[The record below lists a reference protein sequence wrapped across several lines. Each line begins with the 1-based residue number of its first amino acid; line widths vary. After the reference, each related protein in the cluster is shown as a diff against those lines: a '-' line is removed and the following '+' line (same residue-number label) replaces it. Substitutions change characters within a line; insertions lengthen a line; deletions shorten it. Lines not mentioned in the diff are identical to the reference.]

1 MHPTTTQACGPVDLL
16 LLAAL
21 ATAEAL
27 AVLIAA
33 AVALLLLLAGW
44 RPAGP
49 PAAAP
54 SPAAPLPPAPAA
66 PPTAAPQLPA
76 SPERVTAAPLPGDA
90 LAGLRVVELRALA
103 RAAGLPQLG
112 RSGRRAELLA
122 ALSCWRPI
130 PA

>member
-1 MHPTTTQACGPVDLL
+1 MTHPTPSTPPAAEPLE
-16 LLAAL
+16 LLALAVI

-44 RPAGP
+44 RPTP
-49 PAAAP
+49 P
-54 SPAAPLPPAPAA
+54 L
-66 PPTAAPQLPA
+66 QRPA
-76 SPERVTAAPLPGDA
+76 SPDRVKPTTTAGDA

-103 RAAGLPQLG
+103 RAAGHRQLA
-112 RSGRRAELLA
+112 RSGRRAQLLA
-122 ALSCWRPI
+122 ALA

>member
-1 MHPTTTQACGPVDLL
+1 MQPTTPQACWPVDLL
-16 LLAAL
+16 LAVI

-33 AVALLLLLAGW
+33 AAALLLTLTGW

-54 SPAAPLPPAPAA
+54 SPAPVPPL
-66 PPTAAPQLPA
+66 QRPA
-76 SPERVTAAPLPGDA
+76 SPDRVKPTTAPGDA
-90 LAGLRVVELRALA
+90 LAGLRVADLRRLA

-112 RSGRRAELLA
+112 RSGRRAELLE
-122 ALSCWRPI
+122 ALRL
-130 PA
+130 A

>member
-1 MHPTTTQACGPVDLL
+1 MHPTTPQACGPVDLL

-21 ATAEAL
+21 ATAQAL

-33 AVALLLLLAGW
+33 AVALLLLAGW

-54 SPAAPLPPAPAA
+54 APAAPLPPAPAA
-66 PPTAAPQLPA
+66 PPTAPLHRPA

-90 LAGLRVVELRALA
+90 LAGLRVVELRARA

-122 ALSCWRPI
+122 ALSCCGPS